1 LIDMSERDLIQSFG
15 TRVEYP
21 LVLMEYE
28 VLKISL
34 QGIVKQIA
42 NEKYK
47 DRRDKLKAIRDELK
61 QLIEAV

>member
-1 LIDMSERDLIQSFG
+1 MSERDLIQSFG

-34 QGIVKQIA
+34 HGIVKQIA

>member
-1 LIDMSERDLIQSFG
+1 MSERDLIQSFG